1 MQEAGVA
8 WRQKTTT
15 SMVMGFGLLLHQGRE
30 RLDRFADPVGRA
42 AEAAAAPVAVRSRK
56 ARLKYGLLLAL
67 AVAPAHAETD
77 GYPTAARADYV
88 IGCMAAN
95 GNTRE
100 ALLKCSCAIDTIA
113 SLMPYADYEQAE
125 TALSLQAGGGVG
137 GRVGLFRDP
146 PQIKAVIEDLRKAQA
161 EANLQCR

>member
-1 MQEAGVA
+1 
-8 WRQKTTT
+8 
-15 SMVMGFGLLLHQGRE
+15 MVRYRSVVGAALVLLLGATGTASAQDHN
-30 RLDRFADPVGRA
+30 
-42 AEAAAAPVAVRSRK
+42 
-56 ARLKYGLLLAL
+56 
-67 AVAPAHAETD
+67 
-77 GYPTAARADYV
+77 YPTSERADYV

-113 SLMPYADYEQAE
+113 ALMPYSHYEQAE
-125 TALSLQAGGGVG
+125 TALSLQRGGGVG

-146 PQIKAVIEDLRKAQA
+146 PQIKAVIEELRRAQA

>member
-1 MQEAGVA
+1 MDIPFTR
-8 WRQKTTT
+8 RQKNEPRRAYYPHYAAT
-15 SMVMGFGLLLHQGRE
+15 GLLVLS
-30 RLDRFADPVGRA
+30 LA
-42 AEAAAAPVAVRSRK
+42 AGP
-56 ARLKYGLLLAL
+56 ARG
-67 AVAPAHAETD
+67 TD
-77 GYPTAARADYV
+77 NDYPTSARADYV

-95 GNTRE
+95 GNTHE

-113 SLMPYADYEQAE
+113 SLMPYTHYEQAE

-146 PQIKAVIEDLRKAQA
+146 PQIKAVIEELHRAQA

>member
-1 MQEAGVA
+1 LLVLGAI
-8 WRQKTTT
+8 
-15 SMVMGFGLLLHQGRE
+15 GL
-30 RLDRFADPVGRA
+30 AAASRA
-42 AEAAAAPVAVRSRK
+42 ASPPGAAAGSRP
-56 ARLKYGLLLAL
+56 GD
-67 AVAPAHAETD
+67 HD
-77 GYPTAARADYV
+77 YPTSARADYV
-88 IGCMAAN
+88 IGCIAAN

-113 SLMPYADYEQAE
+113 GVMPYSHYEEAE

-146 PQIKAVIEDLRKAQA
+146 PQLKAVINELRQAQA

>member
-1 MQEAGVA
+1 MRISPRARTGGIVGKWLGIAAGAVLVVLATASSGGEAN
-8 WRQKTTT
+8 
-15 SMVMGFGLLLHQGRE
+15 
-30 RLDRFADPVGRA
+30 D
-42 AEAAAAPVAVRSRK
+42 
-56 ARLKYGLLLAL
+56 
-67 AVAPAHAETD
+67 
-77 GYPTAARADYV
+77 YPTAARADYV

-100 ALLKCSCAIDTIA
+100 ALLRCSCAIDTIA
-113 SLMPYADYEQAE
+113 SLMPYSHYEQAD

-146 PQIKAVIEDLRKAQA
+146 PQIKAVIEELHKAQA

>member
-1 MQEAGVA
+1 MTSIRLPAGGIA
-8 WRQKTTT
+8 
-15 SMVMGFGLLLHQGRE
+15 
-30 RLDRFADPVGRA
+30 
-42 AEAAAAPVAVRSRK
+42 
-56 ARLKYGLLLAL
+56 AL
-67 AVAPAHAETD
+67 AVVFSVLASAFLVPAGAEMAQSREND
-77 GYPTAARADYV
+77 YPTSTRADYV

-113 SLMPYADYEQAE
+113 GLMPYSRYEQAE
-125 TALSLQAGGGVG
+125 TALSLQLGGGVG

-146 PQIKAVIEDLRKAQA
+146 PQIKAVIEELRRAQA

>member
-1 MQEAGVA
+1 MTASRLPMRRAIAGLVA
-8 WRQKTTT
+8 
-15 SMVMGFGLLLHQGRE
+15 
-30 RLDRFADPVGRA
+30 
-42 AEAAAAPVAVRSRK
+42 
-56 ARLKYGLLLAL
+56 
-67 AVAPAHAETD
+67 AVAAFAVAERAD
-77 GYPTAARADYV
+77 ASDNDYPTSARADYV

-113 SLMPYADYEQAE
+113 GLMPYSHYEEAD
-125 TALSLQAGGGVG
+125 TALSLQRGGGVG

-146 PQIKAVIEDLRKAQA
+146 PQIKAVIEELRRAQA

>member
-1 MQEAGVA
+1 MDIPFAG
-8 WRQKTTT
+8 RQQNQRRLYCDRHVLAIGL
-15 SMVMGFGLLLHQGRE
+15 VMI
-30 RLDRFADPVGRA
+30 
-42 AEAAAAPVAVRSRK
+42 
-56 ARLKYGLLLAL
+56 AL
-67 AVAPAHAETD
+67 AAGPAYAEVND
-77 GYPTAARADYV
+77 YPTSARADYV

-113 SLMPYADYEQAE
+113 SLMPYAHYEQAE
-125 TALSLQAGGGVG
+125 TALALQAGGGVG

-146 PQIKAVIEDLRKAQA
+146 PQIKAVIEELHKTQA

>member
-1 MQEAGVA
+1 
-8 WRQKTTT
+8 
-15 SMVMGFGLLLHQGRE
+15 MGIPF
-30 RLDRFADPVGRA
+30 
-42 AEAAAAPVAVRSRK
+42 K
-56 ARLKYGLLLAL
+56 ARQENGSRRALDSYDISMTIGYPVRRGILYALVALAL
-67 AVAPAHAETD
+67 GATTAYAEGND
-77 GYPTAARADYV
+77 YPTSTRADYV

-113 SLMPYADYEQAE
+113 SLMPYSHYEQAE

-146 PQIKAVIEDLRKAQA
+146 PQIKAVIEELHRAQA

>member
-1 MQEAGVA
+1 
-8 WRQKTTT
+8 
-15 SMVMGFGLLLHQGRE
+15 
-30 RLDRFADPVGRA
+30 
-42 AEAAAAPVAVRSRK
+42 VRSVDIPFIKPRQNEIC
-56 ARLKYGLLLAL
+56 RDYGLGNSVTGVLMLAL
-67 AVAPAHAETD
+67 AAGPTLAAASD
-77 GYPTAARADYV
+77 YPTSARADYV

-113 SLMPYADYEQAE
+113 SLMPYSHYEEAE

-146 PQIKAVIEDLRKAQA
+146 PQIKAVIEELHRAQA

>member
-1 MQEAGVA
+1 MKAGLA
-8 WRQKTTT
+8 H
-15 SMVMGFGLLLHQGRE
+15 GL
-30 RLDRFADPVGRA
+30 V
-42 AEAAAAPVAVRSRK
+42 
-56 ARLKYGLLLAL
+56 LLAL
-67 AVAPAHAETD
+67 AAAPRQAQSND
-77 GYPTAARADYV
+77 YPTTARADYV

-113 SLMPYADYEQAE
+113 SLMPYTHYEQAE
-125 TALSLQAGGGVG
+125 TALGLQAGGGVG

-146 PQIKAVIEDLRKAQA
+146 PQIKAVIEELRKAQA